1 MREPDGFRDYVM
13 ARQGA
18 LIRAAYLMSGDR
30 HLAEDLVQTSL
41 AKAWA
46 RWAQVSRAGNVDA
59 YVHRILVNTFVA
71 GTRRRWWGELPAGHR
86 MPEQVHIDTMPDWTE
101 RDTLLAAVRRL
112 APRQRAV
119 IALRFYL
126 DQTETATAEALGC
139 TVGTV
144 KSQTARA
151 LARLREHLGADAVP
165 PAAITTERGSD
176 EPPVRRARPA

>member
-1 MREPDGFRDYVM
+1 MREPDGFRDYVV

-18 LIRAAYLMSGDR
+18 LVRAAYLMSGDR

-41 AKAWA
+41 TKAWT
-46 RWAQVSRAGNVDA
+46 RWDRVSRAGNVDA

-71 GTRRRWWGELPAGHR
+71 ATRRRWWGELPAGDR
-86 MPEQVHIDTMPDWTE
+86 MPETAHVDAQPDWTQ

-112 APRQRAV
+112 PPRQRAV

-126 DQTETATAEALGC
+126 DQTEAATAEAMGC
-139 TVGTV
+139 SVGTV

-151 LARLREHLGADAVP
+151 LIRLREHLGTEAIRAAVP
-165 PAAITTERGSD
+165 TPERGI
-176 EPPVRRARPA
+176 R

>member
-1 MREPDGFRDYVM
+1 MREPDGFRDYVT
-13 ARQGA
+13 ARQGV
-18 LIRAAYLMSGDR
+18 LIRAARLMCGDR
-30 HLAEDLVQTSL
+30 YLAEDLVQTTL

-46 RWAQVSRAGNVDA
+46 RWGHVSRADNVDA

-71 GTRRRWWGELPAGHR
+71 ATRRRWWGELPVGDR
-86 MPEQVHIDTMPDWTE
+86 MPETAHADALPDWTQ

-126 DQTETATAEALGC
+126 DQTEAATAEAMGC
-139 TVGTV
+139 SVGTV

-151 LARLREHLGADAVP
+151 LVRLREHLGTEAIRAAVP
-165 PAAITTERGSD
+165 TPERGI
-176 EPPVRRARPA
+176 R